1 MPFSYAR
8 FVSFRNLEDSEVDT
22 KAERIFLIGENGQ
35 GKTNFLEALYYL
47 CYGSSFRGSVDQQIP
62 ATGSRGFGLAA
73 AWNSLGNSEDSELE
87 NGISIR
93 YDGQAKDIR
102 LNGKSLK
109 DRKELVFHNPA
120 VVFCHED
127 FSFAAGDPERRRFFF
142 DQCAGMLYPGYIDSL
157 RSYKRILKQRNAA
170 LKESAYDLL
179 DVLDPQLVRFG
190 LALMEERRKLLR
202 RFQKDFPR
210 LYEYVSR
217 LGRPVEL
224 AYASSWQRE
233 ADFDGLLAHLGSR
246 RESEILYGT
255 TRSGPH
261 RDRWD
266 FSSDEGSFTD
276 RASTG
281 QLRLLSLIL
290 RIIQAS
296 AVAGGEDM
304 GEGADIAVGSD
315 IAVRAEANG
324 GAEAAKGIKAAD
336 ASDPQPS
343 GGRKPRWPILLLD
356 DVLLE
361 LDVGRR
367 RRFLE
372 LLPPP
377 GQGAQAFFTF
387 LPEEPWTEYENGDTI
402 VYRVHNGRFEN
413 QKRL

>member
-22 KAERIFLIGENGQ
+22 GAERIFLIGENGQ

-47 CYGSSFRGSVDQQIP
+47 CYGASFRGAVDQQIP
-62 ATGSRGFGLAA
+62 AAGSRGFGLAA
-73 AWNSLGNSEDSELE
+73 AWNSQGQTAEAELE
-87 NGISIR
+87 DGISIR
-93 YDGQAKDIR
+93 YDGQTKDIR

-170 LKESAYDLL
+170 LKESAHDLL
-179 DVLDPQLVRFG
+179 DVLDPQFVRFG
-190 LALMEERRKLLR
+190 LALMEDRHKLHR
-202 RFQKDFPR
+202 RFQADFPR

-224 AYASSWQRE
+224 SYSPSWKNER
-233 ADFDGLLAHLGSR
+233 DIDSLLAILSSR
-246 RESEILYGT
+246 RESEILLGT

-261 RDRWD
+261 RDRWE
-266 FSSDEGSFTD
+266 FSAEEGSFTD

-296 AVAGGEDM
+296 AVA
-304 GEGADIAVGSD
+304 SD
-315 IAVRAEANG
+315 GDR
-324 GAEAAKGIKAAD
+324 KA
-336 ASDPQPS
+336 
-343 GGRKPRWPILLLD
+343 RWPILLLD

-361 LDVGRR
+361 LDVGKR

-377 GQGAQAFFTF
+377 GQGAQAIFTF

-402 VYRVHNGRFEN
+402 VYRVRNGRFEN

>member
-22 KAERIFLIGENGQ
+22 RAERIFLIGENGQ

-47 CYGSSFRGSVDQQIP
+47 CYGASFRGSVDQQIP
-62 ATGSRGFGLAA
+62 AAGSRGFGLAA
-73 AWNSLGNSEDSELE
+73 AWSSLAGGGALEDS
-87 NGISIR
+87 ISIR
-93 YDGQAKDIR
+93 YDGQTKDIR
-102 LNGKSLK
+102 LNGKGLR

-170 LKESAYDLL
+170 LKESAHDLL
-179 DVLDPQLVRFG
+179 DVLDPQFVRFG
-190 LALMEERRKLLR
+190 LALMEDRQKLHR
-202 RFQKDFPR
+202 RFRKDFPR

-224 AYASSWQRE
+224 SYSPSWKNER
-233 ADFDGLLAHLGSR
+233 DVGSLLALLNSR
-246 RESEILYGT
+246 RESEIIFGT

-261 RDRWD
+261 RDRWE
-266 FSSDEGSFTD
+266 FTGEEGSFTD

-296 AVAGGEDM
+296 AVAAGDGDCGDADTGGGPDPYGGGVVAATEKQP
-304 GEGADIAVGSD
+304 S
-315 IAVRAEANG
+315 NG
-324 GAEAAKGIKAAD
+324 GA
-336 ASDPQPS
+336 
-343 GGRKPRWPILLLD
+343 KPRWPILLLD

-361 LDVGRR
+361 LDVGKR

>member
-47 CYGSSFRGSVDQQIP
+47 CYGASFRGSVDQQIP
-62 ATGSRGFGLAA
+62 SSGSRGFGLAA
-73 AWNSLGNSEDSELE
+73 AWNSLVSGGIELEDS
-87 NGISIR
+87 ISIR

-102 LNGKSLK
+102 LNGKVLK

-142 DQCAGMLYPGYIDSL
+142 DQCAGMLYPSYIDSL

-170 LKESAYDLL
+170 LKESAHDLL
-179 DVLDPQLVRFG
+179 DVLDPQLIRFG
-190 LALMEERRKLLR
+190 LALMEERKKLHR
-202 RFQKDFPR
+202 RFQKDFSR

-217 LGRPVEL
+217 LGRQVDLSYSP
-224 AYASSWQRE
+224 SWQR
-233 ADFDGLLAHLGSR
+233 DMDVDSLLAVLGAR
-246 RESEILYGT
+246 RASEIIFGT

-261 RDRWD
+261 RDRWE
-266 FSSDEGSFTD
+266 FSSQEGSFTD

-296 AVAGGEDM
+296 AVAAGGD
-304 GEGADIAVGSD
+304 GGDTAADSELGSAAE
-315 IAVRAEANG
+315 IQSSAAEA
-324 GAEAAKGIKAAD
+324 
-336 ASDPQPS
+336 
-343 GGRKPRWPILLLD
+343 KPRWPILLLD

-361 LDVGRR
+361 LDVGKR

-387 LPEEPWTEYENGDTI
+387 LPEEPWTEYANGDTI
-402 VYRVHNGRFEN
+402 VYKVHNGRFEN

>member
-8 FVSFRNLEDSEVDT
+8 FVSFRNLVDSEVDT

-35 GKTNFLEALYYL
+35 GKTNLLEALYYL

-62 ATGSRGFGLAA
+62 TAGNQGFGLAA
-73 AWNSLGNSEDSELE
+73 AWNSLGELGEDAGLEDS
-87 NGISIR
+87 ISIR
-93 YDGQAKDIR
+93 FDGQIKDIR
-102 LNGKSLK
+102 LNGKALK

-127 FSFAAGDPERRRFFF
+127 FSFASGDPERRRFFF
-142 DQCAGMLYPGYIDSL
+142 DQCAGMLYPSYIDSL

-170 LKESAYDLL
+170 LKESAHDLL

-190 LALMEERRKLLR
+190 LALMEERQKLHR
-202 RFQKDFPR
+202 RFQAEFPR

-224 AYASSWQRE
+224 AYFPSWQKGME
-233 ADFDGLLAHLGSR
+233 FDDLVTLLGSR
-246 RESEILYGT
+246 RESEIFYGT

-266 FSSDEGSFTD
+266 FTSQEGSFTD

-296 AVAGGEDM
+296 AVASGEDHDDYGGE
-304 GEGADIAVGSD
+304 
-315 IAVRAEANG
+315 
-324 GAEAAKGIKAAD
+324 
-336 ASDPQPS
+336 
-343 GGRKPRWPILLLD
+343 RKSRWPILLLD

-361 LDVGRR
+361 LDVGKR

>member
-47 CYGSSFRGSVDQQIP
+47 CYGSSFRGAVDQQIP
-62 ATGSRGFGLAA
+62 AGASQGFGLAA
-73 AWNSLGNSEDSELE
+73 AWNSLGQAGGEALQDS
-87 NGISIR
+87 ISIR
-93 YDGQAKDIR
+93 YDGQTKDIR

-142 DQCAGMLYPGYIDSL
+142 DQCAGMLYPGYIESL

-170 LKESAYDLL
+170 LKESAHDLL
-179 DVLDPQLVRFG
+179 DVLDPQLIRFG
-190 LALMEERRKLLR
+190 LALMEERQKLHR
-202 RFQKDFPR
+202 RFQKDFSR
-210 LYEYVSR
+210 IYEYVSK
-217 LGRPVEL
+217 LGRSVEL
-224 AYASSWQRE
+224 AYSPSWQKNL
-233 ADFDGLLAHLGSR
+233 DFDSLLALLGSR
-246 RESEILYGT
+246 RESEILFGT
-255 TRSGPH
+255 TRLGPH

-266 FSSDEGSFTD
+266 FTSEEGSFTD

-281 QLRLLSLIL
+281 QLRLLSLVL

-296 AVAGGEDM
+296 AVAGGEDY
-304 GEGADIAVGSD
+304 DD
-315 IAVRAEANG
+315 NG
-324 GAEAAKGIKAAD
+324 GSSGL
-336 ASDPQPS
+336 QPA
-343 GGRKPRWPILLLD
+343 GGERKSRWPILLLD

-361 LDVGRR
+361 LDVGKR

-372 LLPPP
+372 LMPPP